1 MFGGKNM
8 TEFIAFSAFTA
19 GIASFFSPCLLPMI
33 PAYIFYISGI
43 DDVEAI
49 KENKSKV
56 LKRTLGFIIGFTFVF
71 IIMGLSAS
79 YIGRIFI
86 SYRNVFLKL
95 SGFIIIVFGLNLMG
109 IVNLKS
115 LSREKRFK
123 SPRKV
128 NGILSSGLMGMAFA
142 GGWTPCFGPILGTIL
157 FMASLEESMIQ
168 GGVLLFIYSLGMA
181 IPFIITAIFINKLT
195 FFMTKYEK
203 VLNIIPYI
211 GGIILMVFGLLIFFD
226 KLVIVSN
233 LLT

>member
-1 MFGGKNM
+1 
-8 TEFIAFSAFTA
+8 
-19 GIASFFSPCLLPMI
+19 
-33 PAYIFYISGI
+33 
-43 DDVEAI
+43 
-49 KENKSKV
+49 
-56 LKRTLGFIIGFTFVF
+56 
-71 IIMGLSAS
+71 
-79 YIGRIFI
+79 
-86 SYRNVFLKL
+86 
-95 SGFIIIVFGLNLMG
+95 
-109 IVNLKS
+109 
-115 LSREKRFK
+115 
-123 SPRKV
+123 
-128 NGILSSGLMGMAFA
+128 
-142 GGWTPCFGPILGTIL
+142 GPILGTIL